1 MSKSIAPAPLTD
13 KSMATDIRN
22 ALREKKPGERGAFL
36 VGDNV
41 GDDVIAAVAHGPTFL
56 SGLADEVRD
65 AHVKAW
71 SARKYPGEAAR
82 LARLSAALDD
92 ARTITVKGDKYF
104 SRSQAMA
111 APETS
116 ARVQA
121 AQEAAT
127 EAAAAE

>member
-71 SARKYPGEAAR
+71 SARKYPVR
-82 LARLSAALDD
+82 PLA
-92 ARTITVKGDKYF
+92 
-104 SRSQAMA
+104 SRGLVRRSMTL
-111 APETS
+111 APS
-116 ARVQA
+116 P
-121 AQEAAT
+121 
-127 EAAAAE
+127 